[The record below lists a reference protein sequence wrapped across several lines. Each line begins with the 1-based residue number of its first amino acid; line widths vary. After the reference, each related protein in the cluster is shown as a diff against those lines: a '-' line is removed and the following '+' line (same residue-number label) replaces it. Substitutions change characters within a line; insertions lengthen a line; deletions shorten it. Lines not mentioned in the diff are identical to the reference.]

1 MLFPLLTVEW
11 LHQVMNF
18 STEYSIS
25 RQNITI
31 LFWKYLV
38 DIRSEAWLNIFF
50 GNKAQ
55 KLKIAV

>member
-1 MLFPLLTVEW
+1 MYPLLAAER

-18 STEYSIS
+18 STEYSNS

-38 DIRSEAWLNIFF
+38 DIRSEAWLNTFW

-55 KLKIAV
+55 K